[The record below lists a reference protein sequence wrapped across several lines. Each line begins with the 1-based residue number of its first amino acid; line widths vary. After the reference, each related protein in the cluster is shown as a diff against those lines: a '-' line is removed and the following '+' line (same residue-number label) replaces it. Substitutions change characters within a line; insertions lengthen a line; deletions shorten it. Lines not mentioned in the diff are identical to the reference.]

1 MNQSLVTPE
10 EASAMI
16 LKGERLLLA
25 GDFALLSQLPKGNW
39 IGGTTPFFILYPEHQ
54 VTSYDKLFVTRL
66 PDYVVNSTI
75 QAYDSSNIHRIYM
88 DAERLGNVFTIIIFP
103 FGSEV
108 STAFSLNAVY
118 YENFS
123 GRPMAGWV
131 AGRPLDTIM
140 TEPSYAVS
148 GIDAKPSTDKA
159 FAMHI
164 ELPETKYA
172 ELHIFN
178 PYIQGKG
185 DDIAF
190 EQSSMVVTE
199 ALINGKKRNFAEYLR
214 ETGFNTQMPFVANY
228 SGAMINVV
236 CCGITEKEVYLSAPV
251 FQSLNYRI
259 AEIDPKLTE
268 PTLTGEKIIFSITC
282 IGNFIQPD
290 ICAQYLQKMHGPVVY
305 GEIAY
310 QMLNQTT
317 VYLTVDDISSE
328 MP

>member
-1 MNQSLVTPE
+1 MINQSLVTPE
-10 EASAMI
+10 EAAAMI
-16 LKGERLLLA
+16 LQEERLLLA

-66 PDYVVNSTI
+66 PDYIVKTTI
-75 QAYDSSNIHRIYM
+75 REYDRSDIQNIYI
-88 DAERLGNVFTIIIFP
+88 DAERLGNVFTILILP

-108 STAFSLNAVY
+108 TTTFTLNATY
-118 YENFS
+118 YENFA
-123 GRPMAGWV
+123 GRPLAGWV

-140 TEPSYAVS
+140 TEPSYAIS
-148 GIDAKPSTDKA
+148 GVDTQPSAEKA

-164 ELPETKYA
+164 ELPKTKYA
-172 ELHIFN
+172 ELHTFN

-185 DDIAF
+185 DDITF
-190 EQSSMVVTE
+190 EQSSMVLTD

-214 ETGFNTQMPFVANY
+214 ETGFNPQMPFVANY

-251 FQSLNYRI
+251 FQSVNYRI
-259 AEIDPKLTE
+259 AEIDPKITE
-268 PTLTGEKIIFSITC
+268 PTLTDEKILFSATC
-282 IGNFIQPD
+282 IGNFIQPN
-290 ICAQYLQKMHGPVVY
+290 ICAQYLRKMHGPVVY

-317 VYLTVDDISSE
+317 IYLTVDDIS
-328 MP
+328 